1 MRVATLNSVDE
12 GIDASTN
19 PLPLNATTKVRVEGN
34 GRQVSLYLND
44 TLDSTVTVSAD
55 RRPGYGTL
63 YISNPWHE
71 PAIAFISTI
80 RMKSL

>member
-1 MRVATLNSVDE
+1 MRVATHGNVGE
-12 GIDASTN
+12 GIDASAN